1 MRLLNSLKELKL
13 GQYVAWSLSDNK
25 QSSYYH
31 NSWFCISRVNGFH
44 KKTSYPQKING
55 LVYQTKELITY
66 DIIVKNNRNKYAD
79 FLLGVLYLSSA
90 PFSHFSHHNKDNKDN
105 EEIETGYEYDKMF
118 QAWLIE
124 NEQDYI
130 EVLKNIIVDNL

>member
-13 GQYVAWSLSDNK
+13 GQYVAWYFKSPIDENDNF
-25 QSSYYH
+25 
-31 NSWFCISRVNGFH
+31 WFCISQVNGFH

-66 DIIVKNNRNKYAD
+66 DIIVKNNRDKYAD
-79 FLLGVLYLSSA
+79 LILGVRYNF
-90 PFSHFSHHNKDNKDN
+90 PHHSFRSIFGDHNNKGNQ
-105 EEIETGYEYDKMF
+105 EIETGYEHDKMF